1 MEDETFISINGKKL
15 SVMDVFSLMFL
26 LDGFE
31 LRESMRNHFGIIEFA
46 ASKNIYPEKEQIQEA
61 LDELRYDWGMEKS
74 SNFQEWCKKNNI
86 TENSLYL
93 VSRINACQRLI
104 LNSFTDEE
112 LGLEFADYVADETIY
127 FLFCLPF
134 ATLEQAQIAMG
145 KIKEEKI
152 SFFEAIQ
159 IYGDEETATSGG
171 FFGAVPKIELPTEY
185 AEAVIDLKR
194 GQFTGPVMDDGEW
207 SILYLQDILVPSFDE
222 CKGTLKKRL
231 FDKQINY
238 YSAGVVPLLS

>member
-1 MEDETFISINGKKL
+1 MEDKTFITINGKNL

-104 LNSFTDEE
+104 LNSFTEEE

-134 ATLEQAQIAMG
+134 ATLEQAQIAMEE
-145 KIKEEKI
+145 IKEEKI
-152 SFFEAIQ
+152 SSLRQFKFMEMKKQ
-159 IYGDEETATSGG
+159 QTVVDFLVRS
-171 FFGAVPKIELPTEY
+171 PK
-185 AEAVIDLKR
+185 
-194 GQFTGPVMDDGEW
+194 
-207 SILYLQDILVPSFDE
+207 
-222 CKGTLKKRL
+222 
-231 FDKQINY
+231 
-238 YSAGVVPLLS
+238 